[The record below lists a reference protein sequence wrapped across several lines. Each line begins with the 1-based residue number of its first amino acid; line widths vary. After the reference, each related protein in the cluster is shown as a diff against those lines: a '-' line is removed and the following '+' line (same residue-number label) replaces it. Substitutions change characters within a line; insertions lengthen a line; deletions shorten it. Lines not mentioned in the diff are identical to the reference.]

1 MVTDQELYRQ
11 ISTGNEIA
19 FRIFYDRY
27 WKRVI
32 QIADRIL
39 MDKEMAKDVV
49 QDVFVSIW
57 TKRGSTE
64 IKNVKA
70 YIYQSIKL
78 SCFDKLRSIKHH
90 ESLLS
95 RSQIILESKD
105 FEDKI
110 NFEDTSFRINSGI
123 SSLPEKTKKIFK
135 LSRERS
141 LSNHQIA
148 KELDISPK
156 TVEYHISVSLK
167 HLRKNLA

>member
-1 MVTDQELYRQ
+1 MLTDQELYRQ
-11 ISTGNEIA
+11 ISMGNELA
-19 FRIFYDRY
+19 FKTLYDRY

-39 MDKEMAKDVV
+39 MNKEMAKDVV

-57 TKRGSTE
+57 TKRGSVQ

-90 ESLLS
+90 ESLLG

>member
-1 MVTDQELYRQ
+1 MVTDHELYKQ
-11 ISTGNEIA
+11 ISAGNEIA
-19 FRIFYDRY
+19 FRTLYDRY
-27 WKRVI
+27 WKQVV

-39 MDKEMAKDVV
+39 SDKEMAKDVV

-57 TKRGSTE
+57 TRRESVE
-64 IKNVKA
+64 VKNVKA

-90 ESLLS
+90 ESLLERAQNLS
-95 RSQIILESKD
+95 ESKE
-105 FEDKI
+105 FEEKI
-110 NFEDTSFRINSGI
+110 NLEDTSFRINSSI

-135 LSRERS
+135 LSRERC